1 MASGDTGST
10 GVYRLR
16 WSLILGFIPAMLM
29 GRRREL
35 GKDIRST
42 LAAARPAPRALDTH
56 HIPEK
61 GPFVLVANHYDREG
75 LRVWWS
81 GMLLSN
87 AVYERRPNESGLR
100 WLMTSEWYNFRLA
113 GLVPVPVWFLRWLFR
128 RIAKVYGLVIVPR
141 ERGRVMGR
149 ATAMRVI
156 LDVLVK
162 QGDPIAMFPEGV
174 GRGPLVEAMPGSGV
188 FFLTISRRGIPIIPA
203 GVYEEKG
210 VLTARFGPP
219 VRVEVPAGLVKG
231 ERDTPA
237 RTQVMVS
244 IGRLL
249 PRQLWGAYA
258 PEIERAVS
266 EGEPSSRVQDAG

>member
-1 MASGDTGST
+1 MPPDDAETKT
-10 GVYRLR
+10 VYHLR
-16 WSLILGFIPAMLM
+16 WSLILMFIPAMLM

-35 GKDIRST
+35 GKDIRAT
-42 LAAARPAPRALDTH
+42 LAAAKPAPRALDTH
-56 HIPEK
+56 HIPER

-87 AVYERRPNESGLR
+87 AVYQRRPNETGLR

-113 GLVPVPVWFLRWLFR
+113 GLIPVPVWFLRWLFR

-149 ATAMRVI
+149 AAAMRVI

-162 QGDPIAMFPEGV
+162 QGDPIAMFPEGA
-174 GRGPLVEAMPGSGV
+174 GRGPLIEAMPGTGV
-188 FFLTISRRGIPIIPA
+188 FFLTISRRRIPIVPA
-203 GVYEEKG
+203 GVYEEEG

-219 VRVEVPAGLVKG
+219 VRVDVPAGIEKG
-231 ERDTPA
+231 ERDAPA
-237 RTQVMVS
+237 REQVMVS

-249 PRQLWGAYA
+249 PRELWGAYA
-258 PEIERAVS
+258 REIERAVS
-266 EGEPSSRVQDAG
+266 EGEPSNRAQDAG